1 MTKFTLD
8 NMEHEEDDLT
18 EDQKNLVQG
27 VSINQNAIKLFD
39 EVLAALQKE
48 GAIKLGDLRE
58 TLATVTEKSNGK
70 DT

>member
-8 NMEHEEDDLT
+8 NVEHEEDNLT
-18 EDQKNLVQG
+18 DDQKNLVQG